1 MEDLSIFEND
11 KPIYIETINLQ
22 SESNEFRSDY
32 RKVILTINSVKNGNQ
47 VPACRKMYNAFRNKY
62 DLFVESEHKTKN
74 IIDKEYL
81 IGSICGHIEYIIQ
94 EKESIYMVI

>member
-1 MEDLSIFEND
+1 
-11 KPIYIETINLQ
+11 
-22 SESNEFRSDY
+22 
-32 RKVILTINSVKNGNQ
+32 
-47 VPACRKMYNAFRNKY
+47 MYNAFRNKY

-94 EKESIYMVI
+94 EKVD